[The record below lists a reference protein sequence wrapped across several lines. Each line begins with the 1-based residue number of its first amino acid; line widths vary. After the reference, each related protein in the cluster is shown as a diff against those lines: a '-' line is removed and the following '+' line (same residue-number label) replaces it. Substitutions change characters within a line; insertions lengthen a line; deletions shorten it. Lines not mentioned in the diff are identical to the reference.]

1 MTALADRVD
10 SYLDSQPF
18 SNKVKNR
25 WKELYMDVINNKGLL
40 GASNQNGIWEIS
52 HGGDSTD
59 NVSQRDKAIYG
70 DIAYYI

>member
-1 MTALADRVD
+1 
-10 SYLDSQPF
+10 
-18 SNKVKNR
+18 
-25 WKELYMDVINNKGLL
+25 MDVINNKGLL
-40 GASNQNGIWEIS
+40 GASNKNGIWEIS